1 MAHDVSMAHEV
12 RRNDD
17 QRRYELVID
26 DRVVGIADFDL
37 VDGSTMVLPHTEI
50 DRSERGR
57 GLGEL
62 LVRGVLDDARA
73 RGVTVIPACWFVRE
87 YIEQHPDQEDLLA
100 G

>member
-1 MAHDVSMAHEV
+1 MAHQV

-17 QRRYELVID
+17 QQRYELVID
-26 DRVVGIADFDL
+26 DRIVGVADFEP
-37 VDGSTMVLPHTEI
+37 VDDTTIMLPHTEI
-50 DRSERGR
+50 DARQRGR
-57 GLGEL
+57 GLGAI

-73 RGVTVIPACWFVRE
+73 RGLAVVPACWFVRE